1 MNTQNQMET
10 KSRVRVKFPPTKVH
24 HLVRKKQTN
33 NEKKYTKSKKIK
45 LHISSTLSI
54 YTYTHLPH
62 NQLNIMTLATQFAET
77 TRYSVSNTELK
88 RRVLHLYRKYIR
100 NANEFADL
108 YELDM
113 PVSNIK
119 LKLDKNL
126 KDKDL
131 VMIYPLIMYY

>member
-1 MNTQNQMET
+1 
-10 KSRVRVKFPPTKVH
+10 
-24 HLVRKKQTN
+24 
-33 NEKKYTKSKKIK
+33 
-45 LHISSTLSI
+45 
-54 YTYTHLPH
+54 
-62 NQLNIMTLATQFAET
+62 MTLATQFAET

>member
-1 MNTQNQMET
+1 MET

-33 NEKKYTKSKKIK
+33 NEKKIYQVQKKIK

-88 RRVLHLYRKYIR
+88 RRVLHLY
-100 NANEFADL
+100 
-108 YELDM
+108 
-113 PVSNIK
+113 S
-119 LKLDKNL
+119 
-126 KDKDL
+126 
-131 VMIYPLIMYY
+131 